1 MKPTSV
7 LTIALALLAAARG
20 RRTRRSVTHG
30 GRRGWD
36 AGIFSRMIAGR
47 SRQPPRT
54 LTTWSC
60 ASFRHPG
67 IAASA

>member
-1 MKPTSV
+1 MKPTYV
-7 LTIALALLAAARG
+7 LTIAFVLLAGGRGRG

-47 SRQPPRT
+47 
-54 LTTWSC
+54 
-60 ASFRHPG
+60 
-67 IAASA
+67 